1 MRVKSKSW
9 FYFIL
14 FLLIL
19 PGIAFAWGEGFSIV
33 SSSSFT
39 ELTAAI
45 TPSSSSFQ
53 PVSSYSPSESAS
65 YSTTQTFT
73 IPASFQAIISK
84 FDISQAVVPS
94 EAIIQQGLQQA
105 LDFSVKSPLEGNDY
119 KAAMI
124 QPIMNLLLSGNYSD
138 TTRDLCFSNLLSIV
152 LNERIDYS
160 EKSTMVDPLITY
172 MENKVTAVNN
182 GTVNVESAEN
192 EISEIDTIFASLLQC
207 KDITVEEQKDIL
219 VSISTNKVL
228 FQNSAIK
235 PDLVGLKAIIYETLM
250 ADKNYPLTLIDNL
263 NKDQGKLALMHSLEK
278 AIDQNTDTVVIGN
291 IISSINAFLKDSTL
305 PSSEV
310 STLKNTTIFV
320 LKNRA
325 GEDYDLKM
333 VCLSTLM
340 NLSKDT
346 RLTETERNE
355 VKETIST
362 YGLNS
367 YNTSIYQNTGVL
379 LLSQD
384 NNDYN
389 SQAANAIVYTL
400 TSLSQDK
407 RPILI
412 SLERQITSNGKLG
425 SMVETNALH
434 GTYCR
439 PNDVI
444 AIKVSDTYTYANY
457 KSTVLHE
464 TTHYLENNV
473 LTTEQKTTLQSIWNE
488 TNDPADFVNTL
499 GQENTSEYLATTAEA
514 ILMEYDAAQKPL
526 LERAQQQAANNDP
539 TLLKMYNLVEDVWGL
554 S

>member
-1 MRVKSKSW
+1 
-9 FYFIL
+9 
-14 FLLIL
+14 
-19 PGIAFAWGEGFSIV
+19 
-33 SSSSFT
+33 
-39 ELTAAI
+39 
-45 TPSSSSFQ
+45 
-53 PVSSYSPSESAS
+53 
-65 YSTTQTFT
+65 
-73 IPASFQAIISK
+73 
-84 FDISQAVVPS
+84 
-94 EAIIQQGLQQA
+94 
-105 LDFSVKSPLEGNDY
+105 
-119 KAAMI
+119 
-124 QPIMNLLLSGNYSD
+124 
-138 TTRDLCFSNLLSIV
+138 
-152 LNERIDYS
+152 
-160 EKSTMVDPLITY
+160 